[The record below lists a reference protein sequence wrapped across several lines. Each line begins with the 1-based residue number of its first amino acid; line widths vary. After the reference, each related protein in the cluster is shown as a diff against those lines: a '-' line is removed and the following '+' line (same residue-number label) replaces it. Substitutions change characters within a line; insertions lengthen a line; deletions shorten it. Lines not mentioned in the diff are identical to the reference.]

1 MYAQLAEY
9 CVGFVA
15 GYRASCEGLPACAIP
30 VALPAA
36 HPPKNLYICPGACGR
51 RAKKGGPAA
60 AANAGIKCSEGINRE
75 SRAMGKS
82 TKRPVGTRYGAAYV
96 VKIAFDSLGLSF
108 VLPYAGVVLL
118 RLGCIAAGV
127 MPPVKGIYG
136 AVIAMVIL
144 ALVFALY
151 CYALPNHP
159 ERFSGLPRGAFY
171 GENMRLFVP
180 ILEGYC
186 GILIH
191 MICLELA
198 LMAVFF
204 LWWPVGIISDLFWI
218 SSIFVLAIS
227 MIPYLLM
234 PHLLDKEIRRREGA
248 AREAFVAGE
257 LEHLQE
263 ARRGVLAS
271 RVARVGRGGADLR
284 RAVVGAMAR
293 DGGRGGGV
301 GAVVDRLGRGAGGGG
316 AAGGRAARAALEA
329 RGRER

>member
-1 MYAQLAEY
+1 
-9 CVGFVA
+9 
-15 GYRASCEGLPACAIP
+15 
-30 VALPAA
+30 
-36 HPPKNLYICPGACGR
+36 
-51 RAKKGGPAA
+51 
-60 AANAGIKCSEGINRE
+60 
-75 SRAMGKS
+75 MGKS
-82 TKRPVGTRYGAAYV
+82 TKRPVGTRYGAAYG

-108 VLPYAGVVLL
+108 VLPYAVAVLL

-127 MPPVKGIYG
+127 MSPVKGIHG

-151 CYALPNHP
+151 CYALPNYP

-204 LWWPVGIISDLFWI
+204 LWWPVGIISDWFWI
-218 SSIFVLAIS
+218 SSISVLAIS

-248 AREAFVAGE
+248 AREAFVARE

-263 ARRGVLAS
+263 ARRGVACWRL
-271 RVARVGRGGADLR
+271 GWRGWAAEVLIYAGLSWGLW
-284 RAVVGAMAR
+284 RAM
-293 DGGRGGGV
+293 GGV
-301 GAVVDRLGRGAGGGG
+301 AVAWEQWWIASAAGLAVAGLRVVERLAPRWRPAGGSAEAWAWGVRALRLAV
-316 AAGGRAARAALEA
+316 AAAACLR
-329 RGRER
+329 

>member
-1 MYAQLAEY
+1 MRYHTEGR
-9 CVGFVA
+9 VRA
-15 GYRASCEGLPACAIP
+15 GRPLRAGL
-30 VALPAA
+30 VWVSSGSLPRE
-36 HPPKNLYICPGACGR
+36 KL
-51 RAKKGGPAA
+51 AA
-60 AANAGIKCSEGINRE
+60 AESIGVKCNSEINRE
-75 SRAMGKS
+75 NRAMGKS
-82 TKRPVGTRYGAAYV
+82 TKRPVGTRYGAAYG

-108 VLPYAGVVLL
+108 VLPYAVAVLL

-127 MPPVKGIYG
+127 MSPVKGIHG

-144 ALVFALY
+144 ALVLALY

-191 MICLELA
+191 MVCLELA

-204 LWWPVGIISDLFWI
+204 LWWPVGIISDWFWI
-218 SSIFVLAIS
+218 SSISVLAIS

-234 PHLLDKEIRRREGA
+234 PHLLDREIRRREGG

-257 LEHLQE
+257 LELLQE
-263 ARRGVLAS
+263 ARRGVACWRLGWRGWAAEVLIYAGLS
-271 RVARVGRGGADLR
+271 WGLWRAMRGGAVAWEQWWIASAAGLAVAGLR
-284 RAVVGAMAR
+284 VAERFAPR
-293 DGGRGGGV
+293 WRP
-301 GAVVDRLGRGAGGGG
+301 AGGSAEVWAWGVRALRLAV
-316 AAGGRAARAALEA
+316 AAAACLR
-329 RGRER
+329 